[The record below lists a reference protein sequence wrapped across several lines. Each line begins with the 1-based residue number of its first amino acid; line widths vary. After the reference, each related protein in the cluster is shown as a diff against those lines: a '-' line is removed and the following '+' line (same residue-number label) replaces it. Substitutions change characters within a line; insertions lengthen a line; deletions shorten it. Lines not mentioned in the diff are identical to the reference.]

1 MSFEG
6 PLKGIESIHNFDSGE
21 IDRPQSAPKAWDE
34 TAIRHVVAALDRAER
49 NRCSCRILPT
59 PYAKK
64 CNDEKGSSVK

>member
-59 PYAKK
+59 PCAK
-64 CNDEKGSSVK
+64 NAMMRKGLL